1 MTNEMDYCLKTV
13 RAIANLWFGG
23 DVDKAIKALRA
34 MK

>member
-23 DVDKAIKALRA
+23 DQEKAIKALRA
-34 MK
+34 KK